1 MKRTVAITFLLL
13 ISVSLVAGKLEK
25 GFAALHIYNY
35 FKAQELF
42 QQCREKHPAGA
53 GYGLATIYSRNDNPF
68 HNVNRA
74 HQQILGARWAYATTS
89 AKEKARLLKL
99 GVNDSTIIALERR
112 IDSLAYNETEKRGT
126 LADYILYIEEY
137 CGSAFTNS
145 AVLHR
150 NELAYQQ
157 ALNSNTWEAFRDF
170 IASYPDAAQIP
181 LAKSAYERRLYETM
195 TADSSISSYTSFIS
209 NYPESPYRGTAE
221 DMVYRKSVVASTTQE
236 YHSFIRTYP
245 NNRNVPDAW
254 KRLYALYTSD
264 GSSFTIG
271 QFWLQYPDF
280 PFRETISED
289 LRLSMTHFYPV
300 RENDK
305 WGFADSTG
313 KILIPCEY
321 EWVATFSEGVA
332 AAGKNGKC
340 GYVNKNGSVAIPFQ
354 YDDGEAFH
362 GGIAQIVVNGKTG
375 ISNKAGDFVVPAVYD
390 EIGAFRE
397 SRARVTR
404 NEKYGFI
411 DMMGTVVVPCRYLA
425 AGEFYESLA
434 YIRDTS
440 GYGFIDREGR
450 VVIAPQYDWVEPFS
464 NGVARVRKNE
474 LYGIIDRTGTVI
486 LSCEYNYIGEFSE
499 GLALVVK
506 DATCGYVRR
515 NGTWAISLK
524 HEYNR
529 TLLGESPFINGRARV
544 LLKDKIGMIDTSGKV
559 IVPREYEELGA
570 FREGFFPAKKKDK
583 WGFIDSQMKL
593 RVPYQYD
600 YAWPYNNGLAK
611 VKKDGQ
617 IGFLNLKG
625 EEAVRIE
632 YSEASE
638 SEFGYIKIRNEN
650 GWGLMDAKGN
660 FLLPC
665 IYDRIE
671 IFSPYEVRLERNEKF
686 AYYNL
691 IRCDYFWKEN
701 GFTEE

>member
-1 MKRTVAITFLLL
+1 MKRAAAIILLLL

-42 QQCREKHPAGA
+42 LECREKHPAGA
-53 GYGLATIYSRNDNPF
+53 GYGLAVIYARNDNPF

-74 HQQILGARWAYATTS
+74 HQQILSARWAFATTS
-89 AKEKARLLKL
+89 AKEKARLQKL
-99 GVNDSTIIALERR
+99 GVNDSSIVLLERK
-112 IDSLAYNETEKRGT
+112 IDSLAFAETEKRGK
-126 LADYILYIEEY
+126 LQDYVLYLDEY
-137 CGSAFTNS
+137 CGSAFTQT
-145 AVLHR
+145 AVMRR

-157 ALNSNTWEAFRDF
+157 ALMSNTWEAFRDF
-170 IASYPDAAQIP
+170 IAAYPDAQQIP

-195 TADSSISSYTSFIS
+195 TADSSISSYTNFIS
-209 NYPESPYRGTAE
+209 NYPDSPYRGTAE
-221 DMVYRKSVVASTTQE
+221 DMVYRKSVVTSTIQE
-236 YHSFIRTYP
+236 YHTFIRTYP

-264 GSSFTIG
+264 GSSVTIG

-289 LRLSMTHFYPV
+289 LRLSMTHLYPV
-300 RENDK
+300 RSGEL

-313 KILIPCEY
+313 KVLIPCEY
-321 EWVATFSEGVA
+321 EWVASFSEGVA

-362 GGIAQIVVNGKTG
+362 SGLAQIVVNGKTG

-404 NEKYGFI
+404 NDRYGFI
-411 DMMGTVVVPCRYLA
+411 DMMGTVVVPCTYLA
-425 AGEFYESLA
+425 AGEFSESLA
-434 YIRDTS
+434 YIRDSS

-450 VVIAPQYDWVEPFS
+450 VIITPQYDWVEPFS

-474 LYGIIDRTGTVI
+474 LYGIIDRAGTVI
-486 LSCEYNYIGEFSE
+486 LACEYNYVGAFSE
-499 GLALVVK
+499 GLAMVVK
-506 DATCGYVRR
+506 DGMCGYVRR

-529 TLLGESPFINGRARV
+529 TLLGESPFVNGRARV
-544 LLKDKIGMIDTSGKV
+544 LLKDKIGMIDTTGKV

-570 FREGFFPAKKKDK
+570 YREGFFPARKKDK
-583 WGFIDSQMKL
+583 WGYIDAQMKL
-593 RVPYQYD
+593 RVQYQFD

-611 VKKDGQ
+611 VKKDGN
-617 IGFLNLKG
+617 IGFLDLKG
-625 EEAVRIE
+625 EEAVRLE
-632 YSEASE
+632 YSEAADPE
-638 SEFGYIKIRNEN
+638 SGYIRIRNEN
-650 GWGLMDAKGN
+650 GWGLMDTHGN

-671 IFSPYEVRLERNEKF
+671 IISSYEVRLERNEKF

-701 GFTEE
+701 GFSEE